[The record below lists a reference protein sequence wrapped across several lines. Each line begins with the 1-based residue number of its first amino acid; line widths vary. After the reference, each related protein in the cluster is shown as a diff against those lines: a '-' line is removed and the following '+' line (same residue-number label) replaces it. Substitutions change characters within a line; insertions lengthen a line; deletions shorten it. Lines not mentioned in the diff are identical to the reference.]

1 MRKLHLGVTISA
13 AVHVVLVA
21 WVGAYEREDPP
32 EPVVVHTLIEIVARA
47 TPDVAPVD
55 VVFLDP
61 MTTAAIPE
69 LAPPPRLEPPR
80 SEPARRRDRT
90 PATAAIS
97 TGSTPA
103 TRTGETGDTG
113 DAGETTLVEPGP
125 TRSRYLDMRK
135 GRADLAL
142 PAGYRD
148 DLDHVPAG
156 TAPDRGVPATGQLQ
170 PSGGGTHRSE
180 QGVFVAKIARDGSV
194 SIKDSRNFRMN
205 VALPTPKSVG
215 EGVAGWYGSNKGP
228 DGKRGTQTLK
238 DQVGG
243 SIDQAQ
249 CEVRDNACAGDR
261 SKAAVVPV
269 LGGGFDVTDWLMR
282 RKKNDPYA
290 SRKLAF
296 LDSTRDERVE
306 IGRQH
311 RQQQLQQT
319 AIMMRKNLERMWHSI
334 GEPTARKQALFELW
348 DEITEDAGG
357 DAVLAE
363 ASAAAR
369 KQVIG
374 FIRARLPA
382 GSEHAFTPG
391 EITALARRQQ
401 SRATFA
407 PYD

>member
-13 AVHVVLVA
+13 AVHVALVA
-21 WVGAYEREDPP
+21 WAGTYERADPP
-32 EPVVVHTLIEIVARA
+32 EPVVVHTPIEIVARTA
-47 TPDVAPVD
+47 PPDIAPVD

-61 MTTAAIPE
+61 STTAAIPE
-69 LAPPPRLEPPR
+69 LAPPPRLEPSR
-80 SEPARRRDRT
+80 REPARRRDRT

-103 TRTGETGDTG
+103 TQTGETGET
-113 DAGETTLVEPGP
+113 ATTTTLVGP
-125 TRSRYLDMRK
+125 TRSPYLDMRK

-148 DLDHVPAG
+148 DLDHAPAG
-156 TAPDRGVPATGQLQ
+156 TTPDRGVPATGQLQ

-180 QGVFVAKIARDGSV
+180 QGVFVAKVARDGSV

-205 VALPTPKSVG
+205 VALPTPKLVG
-215 EGVAGWYGSNKGP
+215 NGIARWYGSDKGP
-228 DGKRGTQTLK
+228 DGQRGEQSLK

-243 SIDQAQ
+243 SIDGARCQA
-249 CEVRDNACAGDR
+249 RDNACAGDR
-261 SKAAVVPV
+261 SKTTVVPV

-296 LDSTRDERVE
+296 LDSTRDERVA
-306 IGRQH
+306 IGKQH

-319 AIMMRKNLERMWHSI
+319 AIMMRRNLERMWQSS
-334 GEPTARKQALFELW
+334 GDPTARKQALFELW
-348 DEITEDAGG
+348 DEIIEDAGG

-382 GSEHAFTPG
+382 GTEHAFTPG
-391 EITALARRQQ
+391 EITALARRKQ